1 MTIPSSRMLGRYQ
14 LLDVV
19 GAGRLGPVYR
29 ALDHAGRRE
38 VAVRALP
45 DELTRDLVV
54 RANFASWAAL
64 LAGLR
69 HPNLMPVLEYGGA
82 GDTLYLVM
90 PYVRGISLK
99 DFLQRGPLPYDGLT
113 WYAQQLADGLDALH
127 AQGLVHRNVK
137 PSNVLIDER
146 GQLFL
151 LGYGLVARA
160 DGAGAL
166 IPGGKALGS
175 FTYMAPETAH
185 GRADARADLYALGAI
200 VYELLAGRPPFQGAN
215 RAEVLMRHLYDPV
228 PLVPLYSAAR
238 PVPAT
243 ALPVLQRALA
253 KQPAERYRSGRD
265 LVLALAQA
273 LGLTGGGVPVAT
285 NHPSPPP
292 PAPPPQQG
300 VPEQRLLVIAGALL
314 AALIGLLVVI
324 AVALVLVP
332 RLR

>member
-19 GAGRLGPVYR
+19 GTGRLGPVYR
-29 ALDHAGRRE
+29 AVDYAGQRE
-38 VAVRALP
+38 VAVRVLP
-45 DELTRDLVV
+45 DELARDPTV
-54 RANFASWAAL
+54 RAGFAPWAAL

-82 GDTLYLVM
+82 GDALYLVM

-99 DFLQRGPLPYDGLT
+99 EFLQRGRLPYDGLA
-113 WYAQQLADGLDALH
+113 WYAQQLAGALDALH

-146 GQLFL
+146 GHLFL
-151 LGYGLVARA
+151 HGYGLVARA

-166 IPGGKALGS
+166 MPGAKAIGS

-185 GRADARADLYALGAI
+185 GRGDARVDLYALGAI
-200 VYELLAGRPPFQGAN
+200 VYEMLAGRPPFQGAS

-238 PVPAT
+238 PVPAA

-253 KQPAERYRSGRD
+253 KQPAERYRSGHD

-273 LGLTGGGVPVAT
+273 LGLTGA
-285 NHPSPPP
+285 PP
-292 PAPPPQQG
+292 PATTRPPATPSSPPAPSTD
-300 VPEQRLLVIAGALL
+300 PERRLLIIAGALL
-314 AALIGLLVVI
+314 AALICLLILIAI
-324 AVALVLVP
+324 AVILVP